1 MIIYIYILLYIIYK
15 FIWTWIWIQSL
26 KRHLDSPS
34 DWDQRSAAARHPWA
48 PGRVNANS
56 AAQTESEDHKCE
68 QKTISWPTQNANE
81 NWRELAMN
89 GNLTPENNILTL
101 IQHVYYY
108 ILKSLMLLAWATTHH
123 LLKCAQQSGEV
134 RRCSQ
139 ISNDDSSIEQQ
150 EKQRCK
156 HDTGWWKEAWTR
168 HGDLR
173 IWIQDMS

>member
-108 ILKSLMLLAWATTHH
+108 ILSLMLLAWATTHH